1 MKGGE
6 DMQKVL
12 LEALSKLTDEEKLYL
27 DSGMLDRNI
36 YMESSNNTINAKKL
50 LEWGKLITMRPH
62 TRFVH
67 FPEHTHDYIEMVYMY
82 KGSTTH
88 IVNGT
93 EVVIEEGDTLILNPY
108 CVQEILPA
116 GEGDIA
122 VNFIILPP
130 FFEKLLS
137 MLGEEETPLKRF
149 ILDCISSKDGVLKFL
164 HFKSR
169 ELLPVKNLFENL
181 IYTFLHSRASNR
193 AIELTMGLILL
204 HFTNNA
210 SSIAQTNKLTDLV
223 LQVLEYIENNY
234 KDGSLAKISE
244 DLHYDFFWLSRE
256 IKRQTGKTYTE
267 LVQEKRLSQAA
278 FLLSNTHL
286 KIQEISATVGYN
298 NQSYFYKLFEKKYGA
313 SPKSFRSRG
322 R

>member
-6 DMQKVL
+6 GM
-12 LEALSKLTDEEKLYL
+12 EASILQRLSQITPEEKTFL
-27 DSGMLDRNI
+27 DSGKIDRSI
-36 YMESSNNTINAKKL
+36 YMQGDKNTINAKKL
-50 LEWGKLITMRPH
+50 LTAGKLITMRPH

-67 FPEHTHDYIEMVYMY
+67 FPEHTHDYIEMVHMY

-93 EVVIEEGDTLILNPY
+93 KVVVEEGDTLILNPN

-116 GEGDIA
+116 GEDDIA
-122 VNFIILPP
+122 VNFIVLPP

-137 MLGEEETPLKRF
+137 MIGEEESPLKRF
-149 ILDCISSKDGVLKFL
+149 ILDCISSKDGALKFL

-169 ELLPVKNLFENL
+169 DILPVKNLFENL
-181 IYTFLHSRASNR
+181 IYTFLNSHASNR

-210 SSIAQTNKLTDLV
+210 SSLAQTNKLTDLV
-223 LQVLEYIENNY
+223 LQVLEYVENNY
-234 KDGSLAKISE
+234 KDGSLAQIAS

-267 LVQEKRLSQAA
+267 LVQEKRLSQAV
-278 FLLSNTHL
+278 FLLNNTKL
-286 KIQEISATVGYN
+286 RVKDISGMVGYN
-298 NQSYFYKLFEKKYGA
+298 NQSYFYKLFEEKYGV
-313 SPKSFRSRG
+313 SPRKFRDTK
-322 R
+322 

>member
-6 DMQKVL
+6 GMEKIL

-27 DSGMLDRNI
+27 DSGTLNRNI
-36 YMESSNNTINAKKL
+36 YMEGANNTINAKKL
-50 LEWGKLITMRPH
+50 LERGKLITMRPH

-88 IVNGT
+88 ILNGT
-93 EVVIEEGDTLILNPY
+93 EVVIEEGDTLILNPH

-116 GEGDIA
+116 GEDDIA

-164 HFKSR
+164 HFKSG
-169 ELLPVKNLFENL
+169 ELLPVRNLFENL
-181 IYTFLHSRASNR
+181 IYTFLNSHASNR
-193 AIELTMGLILL
+193 AIELTMGLVLL

-210 SSIAQTNKLTDLV
+210 SSLAQTNELTDLV
-223 LQVLEYIENNY
+223 LWVLEYIENNY
-234 KDGSLAKISE
+234 KDGSLAKIAE

-278 FLLSNTHL
+278 FLLNNTKL
-286 KIQEISATVGYN
+286 RIQEISTTVGYN
-298 NQSYFYKLFEKKYGA
+298 NQSYFYKLFEEKYGT
-313 SPKSFRSRG
+313 SPKKFRSKDR
-322 R
+322 

>member
-6 DMQKVL
+6 GMEKTL
-12 LEALSKLTDEEKLYL
+12 LETLSKLTEEEKRYL
-27 DSGMLDRNI
+27 DCGTLDRNI
-36 YMESSNNTINAKKL
+36 YMESTNNTINAKKL
-50 LEWGKLITMRPH
+50 LKAGKLITMRPH

-93 EVVIEEGDTLILNPY
+93 EVVVEEGDTLILNPNS
-108 CVQEILPA
+108 VQEILPA
-116 GEGDIA
+116 GEEDIA
-122 VNFIILPP
+122 INFIVLPP

-137 MLGEEETPLKRF
+137 MVGEEETPLKRF
-149 ILDCISSKDGVLKFL
+149 ILDCISSKDGALKFL
-164 HFKSR
+164 HFKSG

-181 IYTFLHSRASNR
+181 IYTFLHSHASNR

-234 KDGSLAKISE
+234 KTGSLTQIAE
-244 DLHYDFFWLSRE
+244 ELHYDFFWLSRE

-267 LVQEKRLSQAA
+267 LVQETRLSQAA
-278 FLLSNTHL
+278 FLLNNTEL
-286 KIQEISATVGYN
+286 KVQEISSAVGYN
-298 NQSYFYKLFEKKYGA
+298 NQSYFYKLFEEKYGV
-313 SPKSFRSRG
+313 SPKKFRIKR
-322 R
+322 

>member
-1 MKGGE
+1 MEKT
-6 DMQKVL
+6 L
-12 LEALSKLTDEEKLYL
+12 LETLSKLTEEEKRYL
-27 DSGMLDRNI
+27 DCGMLDRNI
-36 YMESSNNTINAKKL
+36 YMESTNNTINAKKL
-50 LEWGKLITMRPH
+50 LKAGKLITMRPH

-93 EVVIEEGDTLILNPY
+93 EVVVEEGDTLILNPNS
-108 CVQEILPA
+108 VQEILPA
-116 GEGDIA
+116 GEEDIA
-122 VNFIILPP
+122 INFIVLPP

-137 MLGEEETPLKRF
+137 MVGEEETPLKRF
-149 ILDCISSKDGVLKFL
+149 ILDCISSKDGALKFL
-164 HFKSR
+164 HFKSG

-181 IYTFLHSRASNR
+181 IYTFLHSHASNR

-234 KDGSLAKISE
+234 KTGSLSQIAE
-244 DLHYDFFWLSRE
+244 ELHYDFFWLSRE

-278 FLLSNTHL
+278 FLLNNTEL
-286 KIQEISATVGYN
+286 KIQEISSTVGYN
-298 NQSYFYKLFEKKYGA
+298 NQSYFYKLFEEKYGV
-313 SPKSFRSRG
+313 SPKKFRIKR
-322 R
+322 